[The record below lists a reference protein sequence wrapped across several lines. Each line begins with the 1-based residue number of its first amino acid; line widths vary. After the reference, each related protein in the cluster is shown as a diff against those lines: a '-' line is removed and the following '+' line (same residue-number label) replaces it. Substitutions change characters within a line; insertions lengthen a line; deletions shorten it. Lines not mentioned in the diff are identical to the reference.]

1 MATGTRRVLA
11 LRGGADQPRWLAGWH
26 YAPTPGTSILRQMI
40 RARIIATREAGR
52 EEKHDALLAQ
62 GRVEGLD
69 LAGYRL
75 GPDDRR
81 SGTRAGT
88 P

>member
-1 MATGTRRVLA
+1 
-11 LRGGADQPRWLAGWH
+11 
-26 YAPTPGTSILRQMI
+26 MI

-52 EEKHDALLAQ
+52 EEKHDTLLAQ

-75 GPDDRR
+75 GPAMIADLERAQAPHDDITLIGHEMLSAPCGCAR
-81 SGTRAGT
+81 SPAKTTSRPT
-88 P
+88 LWPPSSP